1 MRARLVSAVAAV
13 ATATLVPVL
22 GLVGAQAAYA
32 GGGNSGHLE
41 VSEVGGPAD
50 SSNDPHVG
58 CSFDLQW
65 YGYQRSDATVRFE
78 SQAPTA
84 GAVITK
90 TQGPDKVSLGSA
102 ASGSVMNA
110 ARTYTLKFTG
120 ADPQANQGYHV
131 KVSTDAAGAKG
142 ASGKYKV
149 FWVECDRADAPT
161 PTDPTE
167 PGDNGDDHGD
177 DHGDNGG
184 GDNGGGDNDPGT
196 PSSWDWTYDDPTCA
210 GVSVDYPANIPDG
223 QANDVNIR
231 VQTPAGTKTLNF
243 HNNQGTWSGTHAFDL
258 ADHAQWDPA
267 TASYHITWVQVG
279 GTNYHWQGDLA
290 CVTDGD
296 PSTADTPLTETE
308 VEGFRTGTTTINRGS
323 APGSD
328 SVVVDGNDD
337 QDLQLQVWTPDA
349 SRTAAGAAG
358 AASAGHWSTVRTVST
373 TADGSA
379 RVTFPKL
386 TKKGTFKYRLAVAG
400 TDTTTGDTTG
410 TLTVRV
416 R

>member
-142 ASGKYKV
+142 ASGNYKV

-161 PTDPTE
+161 PTTIR
-167 PGDNGDDHGD
+167 
-177 DHGDNGG
+177 
-184 GDNGGGDNDPGT
+184 
-196 PSSWDWTYDDPTCA
+196 PSSSGAGRARCASGSSLLMCWMRPIKSNLTSQIRQIEGGRPMREWTSLY
-210 GVSVDYPANIPDG
+210 N
-223 QANDVNIR
+223 
-231 VQTPAGTKTLNF
+231 
-243 HNNQGTWSGTHAFDL
+243 HARF
-258 ADHAQWDPA
+258 
-267 TASYHITWVQVG
+267 S
-279 GTNYHWQGDLA
+279 
-290 CVTDGD
+290 C
-296 PSTADTPLTETE
+296 
-308 VEGFRTGTTTINRGS
+308 
-323 APGSD
+323 
-328 SVVVDGNDD
+328 
-337 QDLQLQVWTPDA
+337 
-349 SRTAAGAAG
+349 
-358 AASAGHWSTVRTVST
+358 
-373 TADGSA
+373 
-379 RVTFPKL
+379 TFL
-386 TKKGTFKYRLAVAG
+386 CGKYSMPNS
-400 TDTTTGDTTG
+400 
-410 TLTVRV
+410 
-416 R
+416 

>member
-1 MRARLVSAVAAV
+1 M
-13 ATATLVPVL
+13 
-22 GLVGAQAAYA
+22 
-32 GGGNSGHLE
+32 
-41 VSEVGGPAD
+41 
-50 SSNDPHVG
+50 
-58 CSFDLQW
+58 
-65 YGYQRSDATVRFE
+65 
-78 SQAPTA
+78 
-84 GAVITK
+84 
-90 TQGPDKVSLGSA
+90 
-102 ASGSVMNA
+102 
-110 ARTYTLKFTG
+110 
-120 ADPQANQGYHV
+120 
-131 KVSTDAAGAKG
+131 
-142 ASGKYKV
+142 
-149 FWVECDRADAPT
+149 
-161 PTDPTE
+161 
-167 PGDNGDDHGD
+167 
-177 DHGDNGG
+177 
-184 GDNGGGDNDPGT
+184 
-196 PSSWDWTYDDPTCA
+196 
-210 GVSVDYPANIPDG
+210 DYPANIPDG